1 MAESNLLSFNC
12 ADLQFE
18 LPRALAIKSTIF
30 DYIKAAGL
38 TLGFLEYVF
47 CSDEFL
53 LEINKEYLG
62 HDYYTDIISFPLES
76 NPLEANIFIS
86 VERVKDNAQKYK
98 QDFKTEIIRVVGH
111 GLLHILGFNDGSPEE
126 KQEMRQQEAVFI
138 DRVLKLNQTVNK
150 EG

>member
-30 DYIKAAGL
+30 DYIKEAGL
-38 TLGFLEYVF
+38 SLGFLEYVF

-98 QDFKTEIIRVVGH
+98 QDFGTEIIRVVGH
-111 GLLHILGFNDGSPEE
+111 GLLHILGFNDDSPEE

-138 DRVLKLNQTVNK
+138 DRVLKLSQTVNK
-150 EG
+150 